1 MDSSIYKRIM
11 DYLLEIINR
20 NANIPNYKLPS
31 ERMLAANF
39 DSSRKPV
46 RHAYEQ
52 LIERGYVTNIPGM
65 GILFAAT
72 SNRTSCCRHSKKHPH
87 FFHYPIRSDTL
98 CARNPCRCRRFLRGQ
113 PCRIHHSRQ

>member
-20 NANIPNYKLPS
+20 NANIHNYKLPS

-52 LIERGYVTNIPGM
+52 LIERGYVTNIHGH
-65 GILFAAT
+65 GYF
-72 SNRTSCCRHSKKHPH
+72 
-87 FFHYPIRSDTL
+87 IRSDIKPDELLSAFQKTS
-98 CARNPCRCRRFLRGQ
+98 AFLSFSH
-113 PCRIHHSRQ
+113 PF

>member
-39 DSSRKPV
+39 DSSRKPD
-46 RHAYEQ
+46 RHAYEH
-52 LIERGYVTNIPGM
+52 LI
-65 GILFAAT
+65 
-72 SNRTSCCRHSKKHPH
+72 
-87 FFHYPIRSDTL
+87 
-98 CARNPCRCRRFLRGQ
+98 
-113 PCRIHHSRQ
+113 